1 MSAQKCIGAL
11 DGYQE
16 CIDALDG
23 SPECIDALEQKL
35 RALAGS
41 GPDGFRQACEL
52 AKTLDVR
59 LRLSG
64 LDLSGIGRVL
74 VSVGDDLS
82 GVSLR
87 ETDLRFCR
95 FKGTSLRGADLWGA
109 NLTCSHLVGVDLRG
123 ANLWSARLVWTGF
136 VQCDLRGADLR
147 HTDLACASFVECIF
161 DDDTDGVEA
170 RDLLLQQPGAD
181 KARKGLDV
189 SD

>member
-1 MSAQKCIGAL
+1 MTSQECTGAL
-11 DGYQE
+11 EGSQE
-16 CIDALDG
+16 CTDALQ
-23 SPECIDALEQKL
+23 QKL

-41 GPDGFRQACEL
+41 GPDGFRQAYEL
-52 AKTLDVR
+52 ARTLDVR

-64 LDLSGIGRVL
+64 LDLSGIGRAL

-87 ETDLRFCR
+87 ETDLRFCNLTR
-95 FKGTSLRGADLWGA
+95 TNLAGADLWGA
-109 NLTCSHLVGVDLRG
+109 DLTCSHLVEVDLRG
-123 ANLWSARLVWTGF
+123 ASLWCARLVLTGF
-136 VQCDLRGADLR
+136 VRCDLRGADLR

-161 DDDTDGVEA
+161 DDDTDGAEA

-181 KARKGLDV
+181 KARKGVDV